1 MMDIVNRFLLTSY
14 SCTAS
19 LFIARERNKKKD
31 FPVEVAAMLIT
42 DEQDEDS
49 D

>member
-1 MMDIVNRFLLTSY
+1 MMDIVNRSPLTSDP
-14 SCTAS
+14 CTAS
-19 LFIARERNKKKD
+19 LFIAREKNKKKD
-31 FPVEVAAMLIT
+31 FPVEVAAMLIA